1 MSKVLVQKF
10 GFLLSVLCMVFP
22 FSAASGQ
29 TVQIN
34 PEDLIGPTILRA
46 GWDIKAWPARLDT
59 EGEARGLYVDVDA
72 NFIRIPFSPNAH
84 NEDGTVDVAEYAT
97 ELAAIRSVLAV
108 RPDVEIYA
116 SVRLG
121 GANTFPAWV
130 SAPTAAWPAETGS
143 IFGNTVQRPNPEYYS
158 CLLYTSPSP
167 RDQRGSRMPSSA

>member
-1 MSKVLVQKF
+1 MSKVLIQKF

-29 TVQIN
+29 TVVQIN
-34 PEDLIGPTILRA
+34 PEVSIGPTILRA

-97 ELAAIRSVLAV
+97 
-108 RPDVEIYA
+108 
-116 SVRLG
+116 
-121 GANTFPAWV
+121 
-130 SAPTAAWPAETGS
+130 
-143 IFGNTVQRPNPEYYS
+143 

-167 RDQRGSRMPSSA
+167 RDKRQSRMPSSA